1 VATEDVVHML
11 ACMGYRTGMDFGGL
25 MHAAKLLQQ
34 MVAHEL
40 PSQVSRAGHRL
51 TRHSPPADFDAI
63 RDRALARDAA
73 R

>member
-1 VATEDVVHML
+1 
-11 ACMGYRTGMDFGGL
+11 MDFGGL